1 MVSLKRVPW
10 VDLDDEAQRFALARP
25 SLAHADDVDTA
36 VRSICA
42 DVAGR
47 GDSALFD
54 LTERFDG
61 ARLESLRVPDDAIAA
76 ATAAIDSEDRDCLIR
91 ALKNIEVFHR
101 LQRPLTVDVE
111 TEPGVSCRRVSRPLD
126 RVGLYV
132 PGGSAPL
139 VSTLLMLAAP
149 ARLAGCRERIV
160 CTPPGRDGRVDVH
173 VLAAAE
179 LCGVTAVFKVGGAQ
193 AVAAMAYGTETI
205 ARVDKIFGPGNAYVA
220 AAKQL
225 VSSELSGPAIDL
237 PAGPS
242 EVLVIADDSAE
253 PVFVA
258 ADLLSQA
265 EHDETARVVL
275 VTPSSS
281 LADRVERELTRQ
293 LADLPR
299 RAIAEVALSGARVI
313 VVGDLSQAVDVSNA
327 YAPEHLILNCE
338 GAEELVDSVRHAGSV
353 FVGPWSAEAFGDY
366 ASGTNHVLPTYGHA
380 RAYGGLTLESFL
392 KTMTVQRLTEEGLEG
407 LGPTVERL
415 ARLEGLDAHARAIG
429 LRRAVLAQKVSE

>member
-10 VDLDDEAQRFALARP
+10 AHLDDEARRLALARP
-25 SLAHADDVDTA
+25 SLAHAAAVATA

-42 DVAGR
+42 EVARR
-47 GDSALFD
+47 GDDALFAF
-54 LTERFDG
+54 TERFDG
-61 ARLESLRVPDDAIAA
+61 ARLESLRVADDEIAA
-76 ATAAIDSEDRDCLIR
+76 ASAAIDPEDTNCLAR
-91 ALKNIEVFHR
+91 ALQNIEVFHR
-101 LQRPLTVDVE
+101 LQRAPSVEVE
-111 TEPGVSCRRVSRPLD
+111 TEPGVSCRRVSRPVD

-149 ARLAGCRERIV
+149 ARLAGCRESIV
-160 CTPPGRDGRVDVH
+160 CTPPGRDGRVNEH

-179 LCGVTAVFKVGGAQ
+179 LCGVSMVFKVGGAQ

-225 VSSELSGPAIDL
+225 VSSAPSGPAIDF

-253 PVFVA
+253 PAFVA

-265 EHDETARVVL
+265 EHDETAQVVL
-275 VTPSSS
+275 VTPSPS
-281 LADRVERELTRQ
+281 LANRVERELTRQ

-299 RAIAEVALSGARVI
+299 RAIAEMAMSGARAI
-313 VVGDLSQAVDVSNA
+313 VVRDLSQAIDVSNE
-327 YAPEHLILNCE
+327 YAPEHLILNCD
-338 GAEELVDSVRHAGSV
+338 GADEIVESVRHAGSV

-380 RAYGGLTLESFL
+380 RAYGGLTLESFC
-392 KTMTVQRLTEEGLEG
+392 KTMTVQCLTEEGIEG
-407 LGPTVERL
+407 LGPSVERL
-415 ARLEGLDAHARAIG
+415 ARLEGLEAHARAIG
-429 LRRAVLAQKVSE
+429 LRRRVLAQKVSK

>member
-1 MVSLKRVPW
+1 MVFLKRVPW
-10 VDLDDEAQRFALARP
+10 ADLDDEARRFALARP
-25 SLAHADDVDTA
+25 SLAHADDVAMA
-36 VRSICA
+36 VRSVCA
-42 DVAGR
+42 EVARR
-47 GDSALFD
+47 GDGALFD

-61 ARLESLRVPDDAIAA
+61 ARLKSLCVPDDEIAA
-76 ATAAIDSEDRDCLIR
+76 ASAAIDPEDRNCLAR
-91 ALKNIEVFHR
+91 ALHNIEVFHR
-101 LQRPLTVDVE
+101 LQRPRSVDVE
-111 TEPGVSCRRVSRPLD
+111 TEPGVLCRRVSRPLD

-160 CTPPGRDGRVDVH
+160 CTPPDRDGRVDVH

-179 LCGVTAVFKVGGAQ
+179 LCGVSAVFKVGGAQ

-253 PVFVA
+253 AAFVA

-265 EHDETARVVL
+265 EHDETAQVVL
-275 VTPSSS
+275 VTSSTS
-281 LADRVERELTRQ
+281 LADRVEHELTRQ

-299 RAIAEVALSGARVI
+299 RAIAEVALSGARAI

-338 GAEELVDSVRHAGSV
+338 GADELVDSVRHAGSV

-380 RAYGGLTLESFL
+380 RTYGGLTLESFS
-392 KTMTVQRLTEEGLEG
+392 KTMTVQRLTEEGIEG

-415 ARLEGLDAHARAIG
+415 ARLEGLEAHARAIG
-429 LRRAVLAQKVSE
+429 LRRNVLAQEVSK